1 MNDQSKRDLADRFT
15 DTIAASSE
23 REDGRMEFLLADRD
37 VLPDAVR
44 KLREYGITHLITI
57 TGVDGE
63 GQIDVLYHFLR
74 YGALTDG
81 DLSEGI
87 ELTLRVIVPKD
98 DPTIGSISDQ
108 IPGAELYE
116 RELMDML
123 GVEVIGH
130 PNPEKLLLPDDY
142 DGGPPLRT
150 ENVEVT
156 D

>member
-1 MNDQSKRDLADRFT
+1 MNDQSKRDLVDRFT
-15 DTIAASSE
+15 ETIAASSQ
-23 REDGRMEFLLADRD
+23 REDGRLEFLLADRD
-37 VLPDAVR
+37 VLPDAVA

-57 TGVDGE
+57 TGVDNDE
-63 GQIDVLYHFLR
+63 QIDVLYHFLR
-74 YGALTDG
+74 YGDLEDG

-98 DPTIGSISDQ
+98 DPTVASITNQ
-108 IPGAELYE
+108 ISGAELYE

-123 GVEVIGH
+123 GVEVTGH
-130 PNPEKLLLPDDY
+130 PNPERLLLPDEY